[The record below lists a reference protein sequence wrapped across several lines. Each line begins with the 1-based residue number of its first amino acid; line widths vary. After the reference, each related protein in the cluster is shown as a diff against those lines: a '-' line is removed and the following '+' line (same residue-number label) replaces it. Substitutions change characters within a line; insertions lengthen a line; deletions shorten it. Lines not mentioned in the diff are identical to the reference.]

1 VTGLMM
7 NLKKSNEV
15 NADTLLSSMDK
26 ILGATER
33 IETVI
38 EHMRTLINKGDD
50 SQIGRTDLN
59 DSINKALMLVSA
71 KIKAHNI
78 TLNLDLSEKNPMV
91 LANPIQ
97 LEQVIINLVTN
108 SIDAHDTTENPDKRI
123 SISTR
128 LNQGTA
134 SIIIEDNGPGFK
146 GSEEQIFDPFYTTKG
161 SMGLGL
167 SLVNTF
173 VSTWGGKIS
182 ASASSKE
189 RGARICV
196 DLKPV

>member
-1 VTGLMM
+1 
-7 NLKKSNEV
+7 
-15 NADTLLSSMDK
+15 
-26 ILGATER
+26 
-33 IETVI
+33 
-38 EHMRTLINKGDD
+38 MRTLINKGDD

-78 TLNLDLSEKNPMV
+78 TLNLDLSDKNPMV

-128 LNQGTA
+128 LNRGKA
-134 SIIIEDNGPGFK
+134 GIVIEDNGPGFK
-146 GSEEQIFDPFYTTKG
+146 GGEEQIFDPFYTTKG

-167 SLVNTF
+167 SLVSTF

-182 ASASSKE
+182 ASASNE
-189 RGARICV
+189 GRGARICI
-196 DLKPV
+196 DLKPA